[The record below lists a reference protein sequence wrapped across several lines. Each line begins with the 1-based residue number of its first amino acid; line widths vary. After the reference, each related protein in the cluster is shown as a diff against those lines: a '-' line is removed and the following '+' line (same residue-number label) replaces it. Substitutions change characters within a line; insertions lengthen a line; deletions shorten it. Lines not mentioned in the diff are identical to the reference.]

1 MLTHSH
7 SSTDCLLVGDYLDEC
22 DSPPIHSTS
31 GEVVRPQTG
40 LNFVADWGHD
50 EGTREFTV
58 LLKDGR
64 VVAVRGHT
72 LKHEPHP
79 VAGEDVY
86 SVIVRIRSDEVIA
99 ALFKSA
105 DVAGI
110 FHGSL

>member
-1 MLTHSH
+1 MLNHSAV
-7 SSTDCLLVGDYLDEC
+7 STDCLMVGEFLDEC
-22 DSPPIHSTS
+22 VSPGNHTS
-31 GEVVRPQTG
+31 VGDVVRPQTFM
-40 LNFVADWGHD
+40 NFVDDRSRD

-64 VVAVRGHT
+64 VVAVCGHT

-86 SVIVRIRSDEVIA
+86 SVIVRIRSHEVIA

>member
-1 MLTHSH
+1 MLTPSTA
-7 SSTDCLLVGDYLDEC
+7 STDCLMVGDYVDEC
-22 DSPPIHSTS
+22 DSSSNHATH
-31 GEVVRPQTG
+31 GEVVRPHTV
-40 LNFVADWGHD
+40 LNFLDQWGHD

-58 LLKDGR
+58 LMKDGR
-64 VVAVRGHT
+64 VVTVQGHT
-72 LKHEPHP
+72 LKHDPHP

-86 SVIVRIRSDEVIA
+86 RIIVRTRSDEVIA

>member
-1 MLTHSH
+1 MLTHSTT
-7 SSTDCLLVGDYLDEC
+7 STDCLLVGDYLDEC
-22 DSPPIHSTS
+22 DSPPNHATH
-31 GEVVRPQTG
+31 GEVVRPHTM
-40 LNFVADWGHD
+40 LNFIDQWGRN

-58 LLKDGR
+58 LMKDGR
-64 VVAVRGHT
+64 VVAVQGHT

-86 SVIVRIRSDEVIA
+86 SIIVRTRSDEVIA

>member
-1 MLTHSH
+1 MLTHPN
-7 SSTDCLLVGDYLDEC
+7 SSSDCLMVGDFLDEC
-22 DSPPIHSTS
+22 DSPPRDANF
-31 GEVVRPQTG
+31 GEAVRPHAV
-40 LNFVADWGHD
+40 LNFIDSWGHD

-58 LLKDGR
+58 LMKDGR
-64 VVAVRGHT
+64 VVAVQGHT

-86 SVIVRIRSDEVIA
+86 SIIVRTRSDEVIA